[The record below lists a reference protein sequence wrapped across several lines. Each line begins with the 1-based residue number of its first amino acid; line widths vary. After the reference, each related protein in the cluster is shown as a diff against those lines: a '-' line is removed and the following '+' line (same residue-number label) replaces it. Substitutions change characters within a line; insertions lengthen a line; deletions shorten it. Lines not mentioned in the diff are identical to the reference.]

1 MVDLYGQYLKI
12 KQEIDTALLNAVSA
26 AEYINGS
33 EVGAF
38 QKELEQ
44 YTGSA
49 HVIPCGNCTDAL
61 QIALMSLELK
71 PGDEVIVPAF
81 TYAAAAEVI
90 GLLKLRPVMVDVDY
104 DSFNITLKNIE
115 KGFSSKTKAIIPV
128 HLFGQICD
136 MEEIMNFANTHNL
149 YVIEDNAQTLGACYT
164 FSDGRKKQ
172 AGTVG
177 HIGCTSFFPTK
188 NLGCFGDGGAMMTG
202 DEERAKKLLMI
213 ARHGQSERYR
223 HDILGCNSRLD
234 TVQAAILRVKLK
246 YLDQYCKAR
255 QKAAHLYSSLLQEVE
270 EIILP
275 KEMPYSTHVY
285 HQYTIKIK
293 KPEQR
298 DQLKAYLQE
307 KGVPSVIYYPLP
319 LHQQKAFKSIMR
331 QAEKLKSA
339 TALSASALSLPM
351 HTELQE
357 EEQAYITGQIK
368 QFFAQ
373 KSRIKQGNNKKNI

>member
-136 MEEIMNFANTHNL
+136 MEEIMNFADTHNL
-149 YVIEDNAQTLGACYT
+149 YVIEDNAQTLGACILSPT
-164 FSDGRKKQ
+164 AGKNRRERWDISDVLR
-172 AGTVG
+172 
-177 HIGCTSFFPTK
+177 FF
-188 NLGCFGDGGAMMTG
+188 
-202 DEERAKKLLMI
+202 
-213 ARHGQSERYR
+213 
-223 HDILGCNSRLD
+223 
-234 TVQAAILRVKLK
+234 
-246 YLDQYCKAR
+246 
-255 QKAAHLYSSLLQEVE
+255 
-270 EIILP
+270 
-275 KEMPYSTHVY
+275 
-285 HQYTIKIK
+285 
-293 KPEQR
+293 
-298 DQLKAYLQE
+298 QLKTSA
-307 KGVPSVIYYPLP
+307 V
-319 LHQQKAFKSIMR
+319 
-331 QAEKLKSA
+331 SA
-339 TALSASALSLPM
+339 T
-351 HTELQE
+351 E
-357 EEQAYITGQIK
+357 EP
-368 QFFAQ
+368 
-373 KSRIKQGNNKKNI
+373 